1 MNYIT
6 EREQYSREL
15 TKDEYR
21 FFTQYIDNNYE
32 EFYSNKLGYAVDK
45 IEDKFRVVLTENS
58 ILNFNDI
65 FK

>member
-1 MNYIT
+1 MNYIY

-32 EFYSNKLGYAVDK
+32 EFYSNKVGYTVDK

>member
-6 EREQYSREL
+6 EREQYRREL

-32 EFYSNKLGYAVDK
+32 EFYSNKLGYTVDK

>member
-1 MNYIT
+1 MNYIY

-32 EFYSNKLGYAVDK
+32 EFYSNKLGYTVDK